1 MEVDLKQVALGIIL
15 LVVLYIL
22 YKIFS
27 QKRPSLASA
36 RKLDGS
42 RHDFT
47 DLSNPSSPNYYL
59 LMWVYVKNF
68 DHTAEQ
74 ILYTLKSAAT
84 GGTNILRLK
93 LGSNGNLMYNT
104 TGGNFHNIVNS
115 FPLQKWTCVVLSV
128 DGNKTVDSYLDGK
141 LVKSKK
147 ETTALTTTSSDSCIL
162 EGSIDNIVERGDSTQ
177 DDIRLNNGNDIR
189 VGTFQRIPQS
199 MDPGTAWKKYED
211 GTGGNFMTKMFSNYG
226 VSLRLNK
233 DDTAHSSLSF
243 PRGGLSLGNMS
254 FNSKQ

>member
-68 DHTAEQ
+68 DHTEDQ

-84 GGTNILRLK
+84 GGTSILELK
-93 LGSNGNLMYNT
+93 LGSNGNLMYDISGSSN
-104 TGGNFHNIVNS
+104 NIVNS

-147 ETTALTTTSSDSCIL
+147 EKTALRTTSSDSCIL
-162 EGSIDNIVERGDSTQ
+162 EGSID
-177 DDIRLNNGNDIR
+177 NGNDIR

-211 GTGGNFMTKMFSNYG
+211 GNGGNFMTKMFSNYG

>member
-68 DHTAEQ
+68 DHTAAQ
-74 ILYTLKSAAT
+74 ILYTLKT
-84 GGTNILRLK
+84 GNTNILELK
-93 LGSNGNLMYNT
+93 LGSNGNLMYDIDGSSN
-104 TGGNFHNIVNS
+104 NIVNS

-162 EGSIDNIVERGDSTQ
+162 EGSIDE
-177 DDIRLNNGNDIR
+177 NGNDIR

-211 GTGGNFMTKMFSNYG
+211 GNGGNFMTKMFSNYG

>member
-68 DHTAEQ
+68 DHTADQ
-74 ILYTLKSAAT
+74 ILYELKTDTASN
-84 GGTNILRLK
+84 TNILQLK
-93 LGSNGNLMYNT
+93 LGSNGNLMYDISGSSN
-104 TGGNFHNIVNS
+104 NIVNS

-162 EGSIDNIVERGDSTQ
+162 EGSIDTQ
-177 DDIRLNNGNDIR
+177 DEIRLNNGNDIR

-211 GTGGNFMTKMFSNYG
+211 GNGGNFMTKMFSNYG

>member
-68 DHTAEQ
+68 DHTADQ
-74 ILYTLKSAAT
+74 ILYKLKT
-84 GGTNILRLK
+84 GDTSILELK
-93 LGSNGNLMYNT
+93 LGSNGNLMYDISGSFN
-104 TGGNFHNIVNS
+104 NIVNS

-162 EGSIDNIVERGDSTQ
+162 EGSIDDEIEKGGSRQ

-211 GTGGNFMTKMFSNYG
+211 GNGGNFMTKMFSNYG

>member
-42 RHDFT
+42 IHDFT

-68 DHTAEQ
+68 DHTEHQ

-84 GGTNILRLK
+84 GGTNILVLK
-93 LGSNGNLMYNT
+93 LGTNGNLMYNVNN
-104 TGGNFHNIVNS
+104 GSFNNIVNS

-162 EGSIDNIVERGDSTQ
+162 EGSIDE
-177 DDIRLNNGNDIR
+177 NGNDIR

-211 GTGGNFMTKMFSNYG
+211 GNGGNFMTKMFSNYG

>member
-93 LGSNGNLMYNT
+93 LGSNGNLMYNI

-162 EGSIDNIVERGDSTQ
+162 EGSIDDEIEKGGSRQ

-211 GTGGNFMTKMFSNYG
+211 GNGGNFMTKMFSNYG

>member
-68 DHTAEQ
+68 DYTADQ
-74 ILYTLKSAAT
+74 ILYTLKT
-84 GGTNILRLK
+84 GDTSILRLK
-93 LGSNGNLMYNT
+93 LGSNGNLMYNVND
-104 TGGNFHNIVNS
+104 GSFNNIVNS

-147 ETTALTTTSSDSCIL
+147 EAAALRTTSSDSCIL
-162 EGSIDNIVERGDSTQ
+162 EGSIDE
-177 DDIRLNNGNDIR
+177 NGNDIR

-211 GTGGNFMTKMFSNYG
+211 GNGGNFMTKMFSNYG

>member
-68 DHTAEQ
+68 DHTADQ
-74 ILYTLKSAAT
+74 ILYT
-84 GGTNILRLK
+84 
-93 LGSNGNLMYNT
+93 
-104 TGGNFHNIVNS
+104 
-115 FPLQKWTCVVLSV
+115 
-128 DGNKTVDSYLDGK
+128 
-141 LVKSKK
+141 
-147 ETTALTTTSSDSCIL
+147 
-162 EGSIDNIVERGDSTQ
+162 
-177 DDIRLNNGNDIR
+177 
-189 VGTFQRIPQS
+189 
-199 MDPGTAWKKYED
+199 
-211 GTGGNFMTKMFSNYG
+211 
-226 VSLRLNK
+226 
-233 DDTAHSSLSF
+233 
-243 PRGGLSLGNMS
+243 
-254 FNSKQ
+254 

>member
-27 QKRPSLASA
+27 QKRPSLDSA

-47 DLSNPSSPNYYL
+47 DLSNPSSSNYYL

-74 ILYTLKSAAT
+74 ILYTLKTAAT
-84 GGTNILRLK
+84 GGTNILQLK
-93 LGSNGNLMYNT
+93 LGSNGNLMYDISGSSN
-104 TGGNFHNIVNS
+104 NIVNS

-147 ETTALTTTSSDSCIL
+147 EAAALRTTSSDSCIL
-162 EGSIDNIVERGDSTQ
+162 EGSIDEKVSGTGQ
-177 DDIRLNNGNDIR
+177 DEIRLNNGNDIR

-211 GTGGNFMTKMFSNYG
+211 GNGGSFMTKMFSNYG

-233 DDTAHSSLSF
+233 DDTTHSSLSF

>member
-68 DHTAEQ
+68 DYTADQ
-74 ILYTLKSAAT
+74 ILYTLQSAAT
-84 GGTNILRLK
+84 GATNILRLK
-93 LGSNGNLMYNT
+93 LGSNGNLMYNVNN
-104 TGGNFHNIVNS
+104 GSFNNIVNS

-147 ETTALTTTSSDSCIL
+147 ETNALTTTSSDSCIL
-162 EGSIDNIVERGDSTQ
+162 EGSIDKPIRDTGTQ
-177 DDIRLNNGNDIR
+177 DEIRLNNGNDIR

-211 GTGGNFMTKMFSNYG
+211 GNGGNFMTKMFSNYG